1 MIVRTTGHS
10 PLVYGLSGCEQ
21 CWNGRRAR
29 GIGMNNLDDAVIGQR
44 LQMLRKSRALS
55 QRELARRAGLTHGTI
70 SCIERDKISPS
81 IGTMRQILESLGLT
95 LSDFFAPDGGAGP
108 AYFFRYSDLV
118 EVGTGGVSLLQVGKS
133 LAGRPLQVLLETYPP
148 GAETAK
154 EPYRVEGGE
163 ECGVVIEGEIEAT
176 IGDDVR
182 ILRRFD
188 AYLFPTSLPHRLRNI
203 SYRPCII
210 VSATTPPV

>member
-1 MIVRTTGHS
+1 MH
-10 PLVYGLSGCEQ
+10 
-21 CWNGRRAR
+21 
-29 GIGMNNLDDAVIGQR
+29 NLDDARVGQR
-44 LQMLRKSRALS
+44 LQLLRKSRALS

-95 LSDFFAPDGGAGP
+95 LSDFFAGESAAGP
-108 AYFFRYSDLV
+108 AFFFRYSDLV

-133 LAGRPLQVLLETYPP
+133 LVGRPLQVLLETYPP
-148 GAETAK
+148 GSETAK
-154 EPYRVEGGE
+154 EPYRVDGGE
-163 ECGVVIEGEIEAT
+163 EGGVVIEGEIEAT
-176 IGDDVR
+176 VGTEVR

-188 AYLFPTSLPHRLRNI
+188 AYLFSTSLPHKLRNV
-203 SYRPCII
+203 SDRPCMI